1 MNTALRDPFLG
12 KSRPQ
17 TLPNPTR
24 LASKMQKEGGREVM
38 QLILLQNTPLPAFI
52 ATSLCSSL
60 ERRWWLTRDWLKLL
74 SV

>member
-1 MNTALRDPFLG
+1 
-12 KSRPQ
+12 
-17 TLPNPTR
+17 
-24 LASKMQKEGGREVM
+24 M